1 MQVYAELLK
10 KIYRKTLKIVK
21 LLMSDLNRSILK
33 WKEESMKN
41 KSNIIS
47 KRKYLLTTIIRVE
60 ILLVLCIYPVGLFVG
75 IDTSQFLKLALAL
88 IFAGLGLALIAGS
101 KNFNNFVKPLN
112 YLGEYINSLYNNDFT
127 YRVDLSHTSGH
138 RELFDQLNKTTD
150 KLESILSGIKN
161 STSTVV
167 NKIDEITSGNKKII
181 ILTDEQIDSLGNT
194 FASIE
199 ELTATVNTNEE
210 NAQKTE
216 VNSRSTVDAVLNGDN
231 AVSETL
237 SAMDEVITSSA
248 KIKDIIGV
256 VNDIA
261 FQTNLLA
268 LNAAVESA
276 RAGEHGRGF
285 AVVANEVRNLAQRSS
300 ASAKEVQ
307 LLINDIVQKIL
318 KSNEFVLKTAGCLN
332 TITDYTQNISK
343 QIAEI
348 NATSREQ
355 SAGISE
361 ISKSIENI
369 RNSTTRN
376 RELINN
382 SSITDEQIRDLALQL
397 FTLVSKF
404 KLS

>member
-1 MQVYAELLK
+1 
-10 KIYRKTLKIVK
+10 
-21 LLMSDLNRSILK
+21 
-33 WKEESMKN
+33 MKN
-41 KSNIIS
+41 ETNLIS
-47 KRKYLLTTIIRVE
+47 KRRYLFTTIVRVE

-75 IDTSQFLKLALAL
+75 IDKSQFLKLAIAL

-112 YLGEYINSLYNNDFT
+112 YLGEYISSLYNNDFT

-150 KLESILSGIKN
+150 KLEVILSGIKN

-167 NKIDEITSGNKKII
+167 KKIDDITIVNKKII
-181 ILTDEQIDSLGNT
+181 ILTDEQIASLGNT
-194 FASIE
+194 FAAIE
-199 ELTATVNTNEE
+199 ELTATVNANED

-216 VNSRSTVDAVLNGDN
+216 VNSRSTVDAVLNGDS

-237 SAMDEVITSSA
+237 SAMDEVIKSSG

-318 KSNEFVLKTAGCLN
+318 KSNEFVLKTADCLN

-361 ISKSIENI
+361 ISSSIEKI
-369 RNSTTRN
+369 KNSTVRN
-376 RELINN
+376 RELIDN
-382 SSITDEQIRDLALQL
+382 SSVTDEQIRDLALQL
-397 FTLVSKF
+397 FGLVSKF